1 MSIAIGMMAGLVLY
15 ALGLDT
21 IGIALMAA
29 FGVIAAV
36 IVFADWEGTKD
47 EWKRMH
53 GRDD

>member
-15 ALGLDT
+15 ALGFDT
-21 IGIALMAA
+21 VGIAL
-29 FGVIAAV
+29 IAANAV
-36 IVFADWEGTKD
+36 IIVLISAVDWKGTKD